1 MEDLKMLKKNLMNC
15 VQSQM
20 MNPEQV
26 DTKELGEVIDMI
38 KDLSETMYYC
48 SIAEAMEESKTEK
61 ELMEKFSRQNS
72 HMYYPPYREQP
83 MYYGGGNGSSSNGN
97 SSNGN
102 NGGSNY
108 YDGGSMYARGGRE
121 NAMGG
126 RRGFDEGHM
135 YYEGNMM
142 PIPYYEGTYP
152 SEIRDIREGRSGMTR
167 RNYMESKELNHGKE
181 KKMKEL
187 EEYMKELSEDI
198 IEMIDDASPEEK
210 QILSQKLSTL
220 ASKVQ

>member
-1 MEDLKMLKKNLMNC
+1 MEDLKLLKKNLMNC

-20 MNPEQV
+20 MNPEQA

-48 SIAEAMEESKTEK
+48 SISEAMEESKKEK
-61 ELMEKFSRQNS
+61 EMMAKFGRQQP
-72 HMYYPPYREQP
+72 MYYPPYVEQP
-83 MYYGGGNGSSSNGN
+83 MYYNGA
-97 SSNGN
+97 
-102 NGGSNY
+102 
-108 YDGGSMYARGGRE
+108 SMYARGSRGGSI
-121 NAMGG
+121 GG

-181 KKMKEL
+181 KKMQEL

-198 IEMIDDASPEEK
+198 TEMIDGSSPEEK

-220 ASKVQ
+220 ANKVQ